1 MVKEESKHGSH
12 GENSFGTA
20 SVILGIFS
28 ILFSSP
34 PLYGVILGILSL
46 MFANKQ
52 NKYHKNSWSKAGK
65 ILSIIGIV
73 LSILFFVFILWLQK
87 NPDIYS
93 KLIGG
98 GLQQNA

>member
-1 MVKEESKHGSH
+1 MAKEVVRNND
-12 GENSFGTA
+12 NSFGTA

-28 ILFSSP
+28 ILLSSP
-34 PLYGVILGILSL
+34 PLYGLVLGIISL
-46 MFANKQ
+46 IFANKQ
-52 NKYHKNSWSKAGK
+52 NKQHKNNWSKAGK

-73 LSILFFVFILWLQK
+73 LSIIFFIFILWLQK